1 MPSVPSLPPLPRS
14 MAWAVALVATLT
26 MAVSYMDRTALAVLA
41 PTVTKAMGISEPA
54 YGLLASA
61 FSMAYLLGTPLSG
74 WWIDRIGAR
83 RGLVYSVLTWSAVA
97 ALHALAPGFA
107 FLFALRIALGLA
119 EGPSFPGAAQTV
131 MRVLPPEDRSRGFG
145 VLFTGS
151 SVGAMLAPPLASYL
165 YRLAGW
171 RVAFLGTAAIGLLWI
186 PMWVAVTMRP
196 AVARQLDTP
205 GPVIEATPRPPLH
218 ALVSHPI
225 MVRALLAIFAVA
237 PVTGFVVVWGSKL
250 LVRHFGLAQGD
261 VGSYLWLPP
270 LCSDVGAVLFGD
282 LAARQRR
289 AAGAPPRALFVA
301 TVALSGGLALL
312 PLAGTPWE
320 SVAILG
326 VAMAGVIATYTLV
339 TSDMLGRMPAGS
351 ASSAAGI
358 IAGAQSLALIIS
370 SPLIGMAVEHYGNY
384 DVIALA
390 LGAWVVPGSVIWWVW
405 RPAPRFEAS

>member
-1 MPSVPSLPPLPRS
+1 VPPRLPRS
-14 MAWAVALVATLT
+14 LAWGVALVATLT
-26 MAVSYMDRTALAVLA
+26 MAVSYMDRTALSVLA

-74 WWIDRIGAR
+74 WWIDRVGAR
-83 RGLVYSVLTWSAVA
+83 RGLVYSVLAWSAVA

-107 FLFALRIALGLA
+107 FLFGLRIALGLA

-165 YRLAGW
+165 FRLAGW

-186 PMWVAVTMRP
+186 PVWIAMAWRP
-196 AVARQLDTP
+196 AVATRLDTP
-205 GPVIEATPRPPLH
+205 GPVGEPEARAPRPAMH
-218 ALVSHPI
+218 ALLFHPI
-225 MVRALLAIFAVA
+225 MLRALIAIFAVA
-237 PVTGFVVVWGSKL
+237 PITGFVIVWGSKL
-250 LVRHFGLAQGD
+250 LVRRFGLGQGD

-270 LCSDVGAVLFGD
+270 LCSDAGAVLFGD

-301 TVALSGGLALL
+301 TVMLSCAIALQ
-312 PLAGTPWE
+312 PLAGTPWL
-320 SVAILG
+320 SVTVLG
-326 VAMAGVIATYTLV
+326 AGMAGVIATYTLV
-339 TSDMLGRMPAGS
+339 TSDMLARMPASS

-370 SPLIGMAVEHYGNY
+370 SPLIGLAVQHYGNY
-384 DVIALA
+384 DVVALA
-390 LGAWVVPGSVIWWVW
+390 LGAWVVPGSAIWWAW
-405 RPAPRFEAS
+405 RPAVRFERPA